1 MRLRIVAA
9 VTALCASLATAAGV
23 QAKDLVRPS
32 SVSGAVMI
40 EPAVSSGIVL
50 GCRTPAVALSGAVGR
65 SGAGHLVRSRP
76 GAAIRK
82 WDFEFAAAPRRRAAA
97 ELRCLSL
104 RLPAGVRQAE
114 LRVNT
119 VRSDV
124 LALPARTSRS
134 VKLRCD
140 RGYVPTGYGLERE
153 GEIAIGAAVPGP
165 RSWRFQIENRGAA
178 EARAKLRIRC
188 LQRSVSADSTDG
200 ETTLRFAVRRAT
212 FADSVRS
219 GAGVSHSCGQR
230 EYSLATGF
238 ESAPASG
245 VSVTSN
251 RPAGRRGGR
260 WSFGGVAGNAQV
272 STYLVCL
279 GLGSRFR

>member
-1 MRLRIVAA
+1 MPLKTVAA
-9 VTALCASLATAAGV
+9 VTALCAPLVTAAGV
-23 QAKDLVRPS
+23 QAKDVVRPS
-32 SVSGAVMI
+32 SVRGAVTI
-40 EPAVSSGIVL
+40 EPAASSGMFL
-50 GCRTPAVALSGAVGR
+50 GCRTPAVALSGAVR
-65 SGAGHLVRSRP
+65 SGAGDLVWSRP
-76 GAAIRK
+76 GAEIRD
-82 WDFEFAAAPRRRAAA
+82 WDFEFAAAPRRRASA

-104 RLPAGVRQAE
+104 RLPAGVRQAV

-119 VRSDV
+119 VRSDA
-124 LALPARTSRS
+124 LALPARTNRS

-153 GEIAIGAAVPGP
+153 GDIGIGAAVPGP
-165 RSWRFQIENRGAA
+165 HGWRFGVENRGAA

-188 LQRSVSADSTDG
+188 LQRSVSADSDDG
-200 ETTLRFAVRRAT
+200 ETTLRFAVRRPA
-212 FADSVRS
+212 FADSVIS

-238 ESAPASG
+238 ESAPGSG
-245 VSVTSN
+245 LSITSS

-260 WSFGGVAGNAQV
+260 WSFGGAAGNAQV
-272 STYLVCL
+272 STYLLCL